1 MNTNFLKGKK
11 LLVLAG
17 NNVHVKIVQ
26 AAKALGVYTIVTDYL
41 PPSQSPAKLVA
52 DEYWM
57 LSTGDIEAVVKKCR
71 EEEVDGVLSFC
82 IDTVQFHYQEIC
94 SRLGVPCYG
103 TRKQFEVMTNKRLF
117 KDYCKSHGV
126 GVIPEYSLDD
136 VKQGRIHYPVLVK
149 PTDSRGSRGQTI
161 CLEEKDIQAA
171 VDLAKSESK
180 DGGFL
185 IERYM
190 QGIQDMSFAYIV
202 IGGQPYPLKIGDRYV
217 GSVRD
222 HLEKQQM
229 STVLPSRFAEAY
241 REKVEPHVTAMIK
254 SLGIQ
259 FGPVFMQGF
268 YEDGEVFMYDPGLRF
283 PGSDFDIVLKEA
295 TGFDSMSSFVKF
307 ALSGDP
313 CSSVGNPEAVYRY
326 GGKSC
331 VILSVSVRGG
341 KIGSITGMEKIASF
355 PGVYSASLW
364 HHEGDVIPAS
374 GDVRQR
380 VAEFC
385 CLVPDRQSIRAFV
398 NYVYDHLSIRD
409 GEGKDMVVSK
419 VDFNN
424 NLI

>member
-1 MNTNFLKGKK
+1 MNGKK

-26 AAKALGVYTIVTDYL
+26 AAKDLGVYTIVTDYL

-57 LSTGDIEAVVKKCR
+57 LSTGDIEAVVEKCR
-71 EEEVDGVLSFC
+71 EEKVDGVLSFC
-82 IDTVQFHYQEIC
+82 IDTVQFHYKEIC
-94 SRLGVPCYG
+94 ARLGVPCYG
-103 TRKQFEVMTNKRLF
+103 TREQFEIMTNKRLF
-117 KDYCKSHGV
+117 KDFCKSHGV
-126 GVIPEYSLDD
+126 GVIPEYTLDD
-136 VKQGRIHYPVLVK
+136 VEQGRVHYPVLVK

-161 CLEEKDIQAA
+161 CQEEKDVPAA
-171 VDLAKSESK
+171 IDLARSESK

-217 GSVRD
+217 GSARD

-241 REKVEPHVTAMIK
+241 REKVEPYVTAMIK

-295 TGFDSMSSFVKF
+295 TGFDSMSSFVLF
-307 ALSGDP
+307 ALTGDP
-313 CSSVGNPEAVYRY
+313 RSMVGNPEGVYAY
-326 GGKSC
+326 GGKAC
-331 VILSVSVRGG
+331 VILSVSVRSG
-341 KIGSITGMEKIASF
+341 KIGSITGMDRIASY

-364 HHEGDVIPAS
+364 HHEGDEIPAS

-385 CLVPDRQSIRAFV
+385 CLLPGRPAIRTFV
-398 NYVYDHLSIRD
+398 QEVYDQLSIKD
-409 GEGKDMVVSK
+409 EQGEDMIVSK
-419 VDFNN
+419 VDFS
-424 NLI
+424 NLSI